1 LRIKPTKL
9 HNNWHEIVGYSDSDY
24 AKDSETR
31 RSVSGYAVFLNN
43 SPVQWKSKMQECVSL
58 SVTEAELIA
67 ATSCAQEMMYVKK
80 VLELTGMKIKLPMT
94 LQMDNKGAKDLINN
108 WSVGGRTRH
117 IAVKYFYLR
126 ELKEQKIIEIEWI
139 SSEANV
145 SDLFT
150 KNLSGKT
157 FHYHASKFRGFD

>member
-1 LRIKPTKL
+1 
-9 HNNWHEIVGYSDSDY
+9 
-24 AKDSETR
+24 
-31 RSVSGYAVFLNN
+31 
-43 SPVQWKSKMQECVSL
+43 MQECVSL

-80 VLELTGMKIKLPMT
+80 VLESIGMEIKLPMT
-94 LQMDNKGAKDLINN
+94 LRMDNKGAKDLINN
-108 WSVGGRTRH
+108 WSVGGRMRH

-150 KNLSGKT
+150 KNLSGKA
-157 FHYHASKFRGFD
+157 FHHHASKFRGFD